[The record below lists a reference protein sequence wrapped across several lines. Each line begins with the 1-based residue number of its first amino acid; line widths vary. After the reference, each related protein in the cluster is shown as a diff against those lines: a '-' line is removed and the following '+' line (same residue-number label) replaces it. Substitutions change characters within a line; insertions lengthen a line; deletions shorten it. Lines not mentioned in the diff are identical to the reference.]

1 MTIKKENSKNHS
13 KVTEQA
19 PLYKFETLKYEDF
32 TSGKEI
38 KTKYFVLINKSIQ
51 DKRILSSI
59 EEVKFAGRY
68 VEEPIILGF
77 RTLTE
82 AKSYLAGPRL
92 STPKKKKSR

>member
-1 MTIKKENSKNHS
+1 MPIKKDNAKNHS

-19 PLYKFETLKYEDF
+19 LPYKYETLKYEDF

-38 KTKYFVLINKSIQ
+38 KSKYFVMTNKSVQ

-77 RTLTE
+77 RILTE

-92 STPKKKKSR
+92 PAPKKKKSR